1 MTFVL
6 IYLLMLFYQVTETP
20 AATNTLTYYYDYRGS
35 TIALTGDNGLPTDRM
50 EYSLYGTMTYHAGSA
65 DTPFLFN
72 GGYGVMTDPNGLLY
86 MRARYYSP
94 FLCRFLNPD
103 PSGFAAGLNFYVY
116 ANGNPASMTDPMGLD
131 ALSENMPSASWDE
144 IPMAQQKQI
153 EDFLGGVA
161 NLATF
166 GLANVASSYVTGK
179 DVFGNNNLNV
189 NDAIEQSFQTAALAA
204 SMITALPTDGASLEA
219 DAVLEG
225 ADVGLG
231 DIASGGLQSAAE
243 EGTFVYRGLAQG
255 EDISAGLTAR
265 VPGAGN
271 TPISHVA
278 GQRASQ
284 WISTTKSLAIAQEK
298 YGQNGIVR
306 INLNKVTSPILD
318 VSGGFPGTPGMIS
331 NWAIKDQEL
340 LIQDFVPPEAITPIK

>member
-144 IPMAQQKQI
+144 IPMAQQKQV

-166 GLANVASSYVTGK
+166 GLANVVSSYATGK
-179 DVFGNNNLNV
+179 DVFGNNNLNL
-189 NDAIEQSFQTAALAA
+189 NDAVDQSFQTAALAA
-204 SMITALPTDGASLEA
+204 SVITAIPTDGASLEA

-225 ADVGLG
+225 ADVGLS
-231 DIASGGLQSAAE
+231 DLAEGGLQSAAE
-243 EGTFVYRGLAQG
+243 TTAPNLMYHYTTASESSFANGLWEGSSVTDKLYTDAAQ
-255 EDISAGLTAR
+255 
-265 VPGAGN
+265 
-271 TPISHVA
+271 
-278 GQRASQ
+278 ASQ
-284 WISTTKSLAIAQEK
+284 EL
-298 YGQNGIVR
+298 GIPVP
-306 INLNKVTSPILD
+306 NKVIPIQNTGQFIPNAPST
-318 VSGGFPGTPGMIS
+318 VQRSFRFIGGGS
-331 NWAIKDQEL
+331 
-340 LIQDFVPPEAITPIK
+340 DFINPQAVPPSQLLPAQPIGPKFPL